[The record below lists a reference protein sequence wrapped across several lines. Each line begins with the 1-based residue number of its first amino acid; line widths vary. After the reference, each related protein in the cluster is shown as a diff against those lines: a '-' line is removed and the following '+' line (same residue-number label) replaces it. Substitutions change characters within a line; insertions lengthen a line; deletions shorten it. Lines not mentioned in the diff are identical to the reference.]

1 MLILAGVTI
10 SALSG
15 SNGILSNAVEAK
27 KQTIIADVIEQAR
40 LDILTEQAN
49 KKGADLS
56 EDELT
61 SILDKYGEIT
71 GDGEEIKDKVLKT
84 DNGGYDIPVSDIIGD
99 VEVGKGPEESDTLV
113 PGEES
118 EATVKNNY
126 EDGNKD
132 KATIPEGFKVSEKE
146 EEQTIDTG
154 LVVIGPDESE
164 FVWVPVSDINKM
176 LMCKNKKADD
186 QCNIILTENDTKLIC
201 TVHESSEE
209 ICGKLYALDLFENF
223 DSTLKTQTYTKDSG
237 LREPDFVTDY
247 DTDNNLEIVSN
258 IENEFK
264 KMALSV
270 AKYGGFYV
278 SRYEMSLTNENKP
291 VSKNASIEENNITTV
306 NAGEASLKN
315 WYGLYSK
322 AKEYNTNQNISN
334 KITSSMI
341 WGSQYDAMMLWMK
354 ENGIKV
360 ENGGNETD
368 TKPTITAER
377 NKNEITG
384 AELNDIVN
392 NVFDVWGCHIEWTLE
407 NYGTYGRVNRGGDAA
422 ESYSLISR
430 NGSYPSRAYSNFGTR
445 FTLTI

>member
-1 MLILAGVTI
+1 MEKFG
-10 SALSG
+10 G
-15 SNGILSNAVEAK
+15 EG
-27 KQTIIADVIEQAR
+27 Q
-40 LDILTEQAN
+40 
-49 KKGADLS
+49 
-56 EDELT
+56 EL
-61 SILDKYGEIT
+61 
-71 GDGEEIKDKVLKT
+71 KDKILKT
-84 DNGGYDIPVSDIIGD
+84 DNGGYDIPISDIIGD
-99 VEVGKGPEESDTLV
+99 VEVGEGPDSSDTLL
-113 PGEES
+113 PGEKS
-118 EATVKNNY
+118 EATEKDNY
-126 EDGNKD
+126 KD
-132 KATIPEGFKVSEKE
+132 ENGDTATIPKGFEVSDKSE
-146 EEQTIDTG
+146 EEGRDLTKIDTG

-186 QCNIILTENDTKLIC
+186 QCKIILTENDTKLIC

-258 IENEFK
+258 IEKEFK

-334 KITSSMI
+334 EIASSMI

-360 ENGGNETD
+360 ENGGNETN
-368 TKPTITAER
+368 TKPTPTAER

-384 AELNDIVN
+384 AEPNDIVN

-430 NGSYPSRAYSNFGTR
+430 NGSYPSSAYSNFGTR
-445 FTLTI
+445 FTLII